1 MDFTKCLCRGVLLQN
16 AVRITKTIRSCTGIL
31 PTSGNRL
38 SSQIAAEIILL
49 LPHGVWWI
57 LMMCE
62 YLWVVSAVLS
72 NMLQKPETNTP
83 DQCYKRGENAATKC
97 DPTTKCLR
105 AVPELSE
112 YCPIFGAYKMPD
124 QLYGISI
131 SDYQN
136 YGSLQNAGD
145 QGYDLLQNHSPW
157 SLCTGPRL
165 TYFVAV
171 IPTGML
177 GGCSQHRAW
186 RRRSAS

>member
-1 MDFTKCLCRGVLLQN
+1 
-16 AVRITKTIRSCTGIL
+16 
-31 PTSGNRL
+31 
-38 SSQIAAEIILL
+38 
-49 LPHGVWWI
+49 
-57 LMMCE
+57 
-62 YLWVVSAVLS
+62 
-72 NMLQKPETNTP
+72 MLQKPETNTP

-112 YCPIFGAYKMPD
+112 YCPTFGAYKMPN

-136 YGSLQNAGD
+136 YGSLQKAGD

-171 IPTGML
+171 IPTGMQL
-177 GGCSQHRAW
+177 LQPQPQAQPQAQPVQLRLPLQ
-186 RRRSAS
+186 

>member
-1 MDFTKCLCRGVLLQN
+1 
-16 AVRITKTIRSCTGIL
+16 
-31 PTSGNRL
+31 
-38 SSQIAAEIILL
+38 
-49 LPHGVWWI
+49 
-57 LMMCE
+57 
-62 YLWVVSAVLS
+62 
-72 NMLQKPETNTP
+72 MLQKPETNTP

-112 YCPIFGAYKMPD
+112 YCPTFGAYKMPN

-171 IPTGML
+171 IPTGIIYMHCPL
-177 GGCSQHRAW
+177 PFCSSLAFSKVW
-186 RRRSAS
+186 VSYGPSRRSQTPQVSHALTVASQRGHWTKGDLTIQA

>member
-1 MDFTKCLCRGVLLQN
+1 M
-16 AVRITKTIRSCTGIL
+16 I
-31 PTSGNRL
+31 
-38 SSQIAAEIILL
+38 
-49 LPHGVWWI
+49 
-57 LMMCE
+57 CE
-62 YLWVVSAVLS
+62 YLWAVSAVLS

-112 YCPIFGAYKMPD
+112 YCPTFGAYKMPN

-136 YGSLQNAGD
+136 HGSLQNAGD

-171 IPTGML
+171 IPTGIFQPCWSWNAQNPVFFIVFL
-177 GGCSQHRAW
+177 TFFIF
-186 RRRSAS
+186 RRQF

>member
-1 MDFTKCLCRGVLLQN
+1 
-16 AVRITKTIRSCTGIL
+16 
-31 PTSGNRL
+31 
-38 SSQIAAEIILL
+38 
-49 LPHGVWWI
+49 
-57 LMMCE
+57 
-62 YLWVVSAVLS
+62 
-72 NMLQKPETNTP
+72 MLQKPETNTP

-112 YCPIFGAYKMPD
+112 YCPTFGAYKMPN

-171 IPTGML
+171 IPTGIIYIYIYL
-177 GGCSQHRAW
+177 HTYFVP
-186 RRRSAS
+186 